1 MRGFGLLASPETKE
15 EVRDV
20 RQTAQVRSRL
30 VAMLRP
36 AVAPCRAR
44 CIGLLLALA
53 GTNVMIAGE
62 ARAQEGGGPE
72 AIAQEEGLRF
82 IVRAP
87 GVPEGTQLDISV
99 NGLVRTAVLPPS
111 SEVTV
116 MFPPTAEGL
125 VRIRIASQ
133 RLGSPSRVWTNEIR
147 LNGSGVI
154 DYRLNPNG
162 TGILGQWPAVTWLA
176 SKGTL
181 DVTMNGATLGT
192 TRIKTRVPPD
202 QPQRVEWRLEGTV
215 VCSMSLTVPM
225 NARRSY
231 QCDPETKTVSQP

>member
-1 MRGFGLLASPETKE
+1 M
-15 EVRDV
+15 
-20 RQTAQVRSRL
+20 
-30 VAMLRP
+30 
-36 AVAPCRAR
+36 
-44 CIGLLLALA
+44 LLLAALA
-53 GTNVMIAGE
+53 GGNAMIAP
-62 ARAQEGGGPE
+62 ASAQEGGGPE
-72 AIAQEEGLRF
+72 AVPQEEGLRF

-99 NGLVRTAVLPPS
+99 NGLLRTTTLPAAR
-111 SEVTV
+111 EVTV

-125 VRIRIASQ
+125 VRVRIASQ
-133 RLGSPSRVWTNEIR
+133 RMGSPSRVWTNEVR

-176 SKGTL
+176 SRGTL
-181 DVTMNGATLGT
+181 DVTMNGASLGT

-202 QPQRVEWRLEGTV
+202 QPQRVEWRQEGTV
-215 VCSMSLTVPM
+215 VCSISLTVPM

-231 QCDPETKTVSQP
+231 QCDPDTKTVSQP